1 MIKQPFPCH
10 VFEKNLA
17 LVMKPP
23 GSILR
28 GLCALVCG
36 RWPGSPNTRFS
47 EPEVGDKRSLQDNTS
62 PKNRNGEVSLIKQPF
77 PCRIFEENL
86 ALVMKLPGLFLWG
99 RCAFVCGRWPGSQN
113 TQFSE
118 PEVAEKR
125 SLEDDTSLQNRN

>member
-17 LVMKPP
+17 LVMKLP
-23 GSILR
+23 GLFLR

-86 ALVMKLPGLFLWG
+86 ALVMKPPGSFLRG
-99 RCAFVCGRWPGSQN
+99 LCALVCGHWPGSPN

-118 PEVAEKR
+118 LEVGDKR
-125 SLEDDTSLQNRN
+125 SLEDDSSLKNRN